1 MIRFLIKGL
10 MRDRSRSLFPVL
22 MVAAGTF
29 LTVFLYCFME
39 GYLNDFVKVN
49 AQFDTGHV
57 KVVTPA
63 YLELIDQV
71 PNDLALL
78 GVEELTATLKQE
90 HPELSWTP
98 RIRFNGL
105 LDIPDEN
112 GETRSQGPVIGLA
125 IDIRGEGTPESWILN
140 LDEAVVRG
148 RLPVL
153 ENEIIISEELAQKLG
168 VRVGHDEATLLS
180 STMHGSMAMHN
191 FKVVGTVLFG
201 MGVLDRGSIIT
212 DIRDVQFALDM
223 DDGASEIVGYT
234 PDMIYAEQ
242 EMMTLA
248 RRFNG
253 KHADPDD
260 EFSPLALSMSEQG
273 GLGDYMNLGKMVGG
287 IIVFIF
293 VGAMGVVLW
302 NAGLLNGI
310 RRYREI
316 GIRLAMG
323 EPKGTLYR
331 RMIMEALVIGL
342 IGSLIGTSLGVA
354 LCLYLQYHGID
365 FSSMMQKST
374 MLLRAEIRAR
384 VTPASYV
391 IGFLPGLLA
400 SVVGTMFAGI
410 GIYRRQTSQ
419 LFKELEV

>member
-10 MRDRSRSLFPVL
+10 LRDRSRSLFPVL
-22 MVAAGTF
+22 MVATGTF
-29 LTVFLYCFME
+29 LTVFLYCWMAGF
-39 GYLNDFVKVN
+39 LNEFVKVN

-57 KVVTPA
+57 KILTPA
-63 YLELIDQV
+63 YLELVDQN

-78 GVEELTATLKQE
+78 GVDELMSTLTAE
-90 HPELSWTP
+90 YGAVVWTP

-112 GETRSQGPVIGLA
+112 GDTRSQSPVMGMAVDL
-125 IDIRGEGTPESWILN
+125 RSEGTPESWILN
-140 LDEAVVRG
+140 LNEAVVRG

-153 ENEIIISEELAQKLG
+153 KNEIIISENLAQKLG
-168 VRVGHDEATLLS
+168 VKVGHDQATLLS
-180 STMHGSMAMHN
+180 STIHGSMAMHN

-201 MGVLDRGSIIT
+201 MNVLDRGSIIA

-223 DDGASEIVGYT
+223 ENGASEIVGYT
-234 PDMIYAEQ
+234 PDMLYAEGK
-242 EMMTLA
+242 MMDLA
-248 RRFNG
+248 RRFNE
-253 KHADPDD
+253 KHANPDD
-260 EFSPLALSMSEQG
+260 EFSPLALSMGEQG
-273 GLGDYMNLGKMVGG
+273 GLGDYMDMGKVVGG

-293 VGAMGVVLW
+293 VGAMAVVLW

-331 RMIMEALVIGL
+331 RMILESLVIGF

-354 LCLYLQYHGID
+354 ICLYLQYHGID
-365 FSSMMQKST
+365 FSSMMQKSS

-384 VTPASYV
+384 VTPGSYV
-391 IGFLPGLLA
+391 VGFLPGLLA

>member
-10 MRDRSRSLFPVL
+10 LRDRSRSLFPVL
-22 MVAAGTF
+22 MVASGTF

-57 KVVTPA
+57 KILTPA
-63 YLELIDQV
+63 YLDIADQS

-78 GVEELTATLKQE
+78 GVEELVTTLKKE
-90 HPELSWTP
+90 HGELFWTP

-125 IDIRGEGTPESWILN
+125 IDLRSDGTPEHEILN
-140 LDEAVVRG
+140 LNEAVVRG

-153 ENEIIISEELAQKLG
+153 QNEIVISEELAQKLG
-168 VRVGHDEATLLS
+168 VRVGHDQATLLS
-180 STMHGSMAMHN
+180 STMHGSMAMYN

-201 MGVLDRGSIIT
+201 MSVLDRGSIIA
-212 DIRDVQFALDM
+212 DIRDVRLALDM

-234 PDMIYAEQ
+234 PDMLYAEQ
-242 EMMTLA
+242 AMMALA
-248 RRFNG
+248 RRFND
-253 KHADPDD
+253 KHANPDD

-273 GLGDYMNLGKMVGG
+273 GLGDYMNLGKVVGG

-331 RMIMEALVIGL
+331 RMIMEALVIGM

-354 LCLYLQYHGID
+354 VCLYLQYHGID

-374 MLLRAEIRAR
+374 MLLRPVVRAR
-384 VTPASYV
+384 VTPGSYV

-400 SVVGTMFAGI
+400 SVMGTMFAGI